1 MAQISLN
8 SPVGAI
14 TVFAFEDQIVA
25 LDWGFVDE
33 IESTAVLEEAK
44 KQLAAYFA
52 GTLDRFDLPL
62 APDGTDFQK
71 TVWQAMCDIPM
82 GKTAT
87 YKELAESAGSPK
99 AFQSVGTAC
108 GLNPIPIIIPCHRV
122 LASNNKPG
130 GYSGQGGLETK
141 RTLLKIEGVDLPLP
155 GDQGDL
161 YLFTF

>member
-1 MAQISLN
+1 MPQISIN
-8 SPVGAI
+8 SPIGAL
-14 TVFAFEDQIVA
+14 TVFEFDDQIVA

-33 IESTAVLEEAK
+33 MEPSPVLEEAK
-44 KQLAAYFA
+44 KQLNAYFS
-52 GTLDRFDLPL
+52 GQLDHFDLPL

-71 TVWQAMCDIPM
+71 AVWDAMCKIPA

-87 YKELAESAGSPK
+87 YKELAAAAGSPK

-122 LASNNKPG
+122 LASGDKPG

-141 RTLLKIEGVDLPLP
+141 RALLKIEGVDLPI
-155 GDQGDL
+155 GSDQGSFDL
-161 YLFTF
+161 

>member
-1 MAQISLN
+1 MPQISMN

-14 TVFAFEDQIVA
+14 TIFEFDGQIVA

-33 IESTAVLEEAK
+33 METSPVLEEAK
-44 KQLAAYFA
+44 KQLNAYFS
-52 GTLDRFDLPL
+52 GQLDAFDLPL

-71 TVWQAMCDIPM
+71 AVWDAMCNIPK

-87 YKELAESAGSPK
+87 YKELATAAGSPK

-108 GLNPIPIIIPCHRV
+108 GMNPVPIIIPCHRV
-122 LASNNKPG
+122 LASGDKPG

-141 RTLLKIEGVDLPLP
+141 RDLLKIEGVELVIGD
-155 GDQGDL
+155 DQGSFDL
-161 YLFTF
+161 

>member
-1 MAQISLN
+1 
-8 SPVGAI
+8 
-14 TVFAFEDQIVA
+14 
-25 LDWGFVDE
+25 
-33 IESTAVLEEAK
+33 VLEEAK
-44 KQLAAYFA
+44 KQLAAYFS

-62 APDGTDFQK
+62 APNGTDFQK

-82 GKTAT
+82 GRTAT

-141 RTLLKIEGVDLPLP
+141 RALLKIEGVDLPLP
-155 GDQGDL
+155 SDQGDL
-161 YLFTF
+161 PF

>member
-1 MAQISLN
+1 MPQISIN

-14 TVFAFEDQIVA
+14 TVFAFDDQIVA

-33 IESTAVLEEAK
+33 MEPSPVLEEAK
-44 KQLAAYFA
+44 NQLNGYFA
-52 GTLDRFDLPL
+52 GKLITFDLPL

-71 TVWQAMCDIPM
+71 AVWDAMCKIPA

-87 YKELAESAGSPK
+87 YKELAKAAGSPK

-108 GLNPIPIIIPCHRV
+108 GLNPIPIIIPCHRI
-122 LASNNKPG
+122 LASGDKPG

-141 RTLLKIEGVDLPLP
+141 RALLKIEGVELAL
-155 GDQGDL
+155 GSDQGSFDL
-161 YLFTF
+161 

>member
-1 MAQISLN
+1 MPQISMN

-14 TVFAFEDQIVA
+14 TIFEFDGQIVA

-33 IESTAVLEEAK
+33 METSPVLEEAK
-44 KQLAAYFA
+44 KQLNAYFS
-52 GTLDRFDLPL
+52 GQLDAFDLPL

-71 TVWQAMCDIPM
+71 AVWDAMCNIPK

-87 YKELAESAGSPK
+87 YKDLATAAGSPK

-108 GLNPIPIIIPCHRV
+108 GMNPVPIIIPCHRV
-122 LASNNKPG
+122 LASGDKPG

-141 RTLLKIEGVDLPLP
+141 RDLLKIEGVELVIGD
-155 GDQGDL
+155 DQGSFDL
-161 YLFTF
+161 

>member
-25 LDWGFVDE
+25 LDWGFVEETD
-33 IESTAVLEEAK
+33 SCPVLEEAK

-52 GTLDRFDLPL
+52 GNLRHFDLPL

-82 GKTAT
+82 GRTAT
-87 YKELAESAGSPK
+87 YKELAETAGSPK

-141 RTLLKIEGVDLPLP
+141 RALLKIEGVDLPLP
-155 GDQGDL
+155 SDQGDL
-161 YLFTF
+161 PF

>member
-1 MAQISLN
+1 MPQISMN

-14 TVFAFEDQIVA
+14 TIFEFDGQIVA

-33 IESTAVLEEAK
+33 METSLVLEEAK
-44 KQLAAYFA
+44 KQLNAYFS
-52 GTLDRFDLPL
+52 GQLDAFDLPL

-71 TVWQAMCDIPM
+71 AVWDAMCNIPK

-87 YKELAESAGSPK
+87 YKELATAAGSPK

-108 GLNPIPIIIPCHRV
+108 GMNPVPIIIPCHRV
-122 LASNNKPG
+122 LASGDKPG

-141 RTLLKIEGVDLPLP
+141 RDLLKIEGVELVIGD
-155 GDQGDL
+155 DQGSFDL
-161 YLFTF
+161 

>member
-1 MAQISLN
+1 MPQISIN

-14 TVFAFEDQIVA
+14 TIFEFDDQIVA

-33 IESTAVLEEAK
+33 MESSPVLEEAK
-44 KQLAAYFA
+44 KQLNAYFT
-52 GTLDRFDLPL
+52 GQLDKFDLPL

-71 TVWQAMCDIPM
+71 AVWAAMCEIPR

-87 YKELAESAGSPK
+87 YKELAAAAGSPK

-122 LASNNKPG
+122 LASGDKPG

-141 RTLLKIEGVDLPLP
+141 RDLLRIEGVELVLDD
-155 GDQGDL
+155 DQGSFDL
-161 YLFTF
+161 

>member
-1 MAQISLN
+1 MPQVSLN
-8 SPVGAI
+8 TPVGAI

-33 IESTAVLEEAK
+33 IESSAVLEEAK
-44 KQLAAYFA
+44 KQLTAYFA
-52 GTLDRFDLPL
+52 GQLTRFDLPL

-71 TVWQAMCDIPM
+71 AVWDAMCKIPA

-87 YKELAESAGSPK
+87 YKELARMAGSPR

-108 GLNPIPIIIPCHRV
+108 GRNPIPIIIPCHRV

-141 RTLLKIEGVDLPLP
+141 RTLLQIEGVDLPL
-155 GDQGDL
+155 GSDQGRL
-161 YLFTF
+161 NL

>member
-25 LDWGFVDE
+25 LDWGFVE
-33 IESTAVLEEAK
+33 ETESTTVLEEAK

-52 GTLDRFDLPL
+52 GKLTRFDLPL
-62 APDGTDFQK
+62 APNGTDFQK

-87 YKELAESAGSPK
+87 YKELAETAGSPK

-141 RTLLKIEGVDLPLP
+141 RALLKIEGVDLPLP
-155 GDQGDL
+155 SDQGDL
-161 YLFTF
+161 PF

>member
-1 MAQISLN
+1 MPQISIN
-8 SPVGAI
+8 SPIGAL
-14 TVFAFEDQIVA
+14 TVFEFDDQIVA

-33 IESTAVLEEAK
+33 MEPSPVLEEAK
-44 KQLAAYFA
+44 KQLNAYFSGA
-52 GTLDRFDLPL
+52 LGHFDLPL

-71 TVWQAMCDIPM
+71 AVWDAMCKIPV

-87 YKELAESAGSPK
+87 YKELAAAAGSPK

-122 LASNNKPG
+122 LASGDKPG

-141 RTLLKIEGVDLPLP
+141 RALLKIEGVDLLI
-155 GDQGDL
+155 GSDQGSFDL
-161 YLFTF
+161 

>member
-1 MAQISLN
+1 MPQISIN
-8 SPVGAI
+8 SPIGAL
-14 TVFAFEDQIVA
+14 TVFEFDDRIVA

-33 IESTAVLEEAK
+33 MEPSPVLEEAK
-44 KQLAAYFA
+44 KQLNAYFS
-52 GTLDRFDLPL
+52 GQLNRFDLPM

-71 TVWQAMCDIPM
+71 AVWDAMCNIPA

-87 YKELAESAGSPK
+87 YKELAAAAGSPK

-122 LASNNKPG
+122 LASGDKPG

-141 RTLLKIEGVDLPLP
+141 RALLKIEGVDLLI
-155 GDQGDL
+155 GSDQGSFDL
-161 YLFTF
+161 

>member
-33 IESTAVLEEAK
+33 TESCPVLEEAQ

-52 GTLDRFDLPL
+52 GTLTRFDLPL

-82 GKTAT
+82 GRTAT
-87 YKELAESAGSPK
+87 YKELAETAGSPK

-141 RTLLKIEGVDLPLP
+141 RALLKIEGVDLPLP
-155 GDQGDL
+155 SDQGDL
-161 YLFTF
+161 PF

>member
-1 MAQISLN
+1 MPQISIN

-33 IESTAVLEEAK
+33 VESTPVLEEAQ
-44 KQLAAYFA
+44 KQLTAYFA
-52 GTLDRFDLPL
+52 GRLHSFDLPL

-71 TVWQAMCDIPM
+71 IVWQAMGKIPM
-82 GKTAT
+82 GQTAT
-87 YKELAESAGSPK
+87 YKELAAMAGSPK

-122 LASNNKPG
+122 LAAGDKPG
-130 GYSGQGGLETK
+130 GYSGHGGLETK
-141 RTLLKIEGVDLPLP
+141 RALLKIEGVDLPLP
-155 GDQGDL
+155 DDQGDL
-161 YLFTF
+161 PL

>member
-1 MAQISLN
+1 MPQISMN

-14 TVFAFEDQIVA
+14 TIFEFDGQIVA

-33 IESTAVLEEAK
+33 METSPVLEEAK
-44 KQLAAYFA
+44 KQLNAYFS
-52 GTLDRFDLPL
+52 GQLDAFDLPL

-71 TVWQAMCDIPM
+71 AVWDAMCNIPK

-87 YKELAESAGSPK
+87 YKDLATAAGSPK

-108 GLNPIPIIIPCHRV
+108 GMNPIPIIIPCHRV
-122 LASNNKPG
+122 LASGDKPG

-141 RTLLKIEGVDLPLP
+141 RDLLKIEGVELVIGD
-155 GDQGDL
+155 DQGSFDL
-161 YLFTF
+161 

>member
-1 MAQISLN
+1 MPQISIN

-33 IESTAVLEEAK
+33 VESTPVLEEAQ
-44 KQLAAYFA
+44 KQLTAYFA
-52 GTLDRFDLPL
+52 GRLHSFDLPL

-71 TVWQAMCDIPM
+71 TVWQAMCEIPM

-87 YKELAESAGSPK
+87 YKELATMAGSPK

-108 GLNPIPIIIPCHRV
+108 GLNPIPILIPCHRV
-122 LASNNKPG
+122 LATGDKPG
-130 GYSGQGGLETK
+130 GYSGHGGLETK
-141 RTLLKIEGVDLPLP
+141 RALLKIEGVTLPLP
-155 GDQGDL
+155 SDQGRLDL
-161 YLFTF
+161 